1 MYVRSLTGTE
11 GEVSFP
17 FIGAQVGFFKSWH
30 LTRHEDNGAHE
41 GPYVL
46 RAVFSYVNPLLWDQP
61 LTRQVTI
68 RVGKKSYRLE
78 QAPDAKTELVHQQLY
93 MEGVSLCPHP

>member
-17 FIGAQVGFFKSWH
+17 LIGAQVGIFKSWQ
-30 LTRHEDNGAHE
+30 LNRHEDNGAHE
-41 GPYVL
+41 GPFVL

-61 LTRQVTI
+61 YTRRVII
-68 RVGKKSYRLE
+68 RIGKKTYRLE
-78 QAPDAKTELVHQQLY
+78 QAADAKTELVHQQLI
-93 MEGVSLCPHP
+93 MEGVSLCPL